1 MAVATS
7 ERIAEEAGRRSE
19 PAPVVLVQFPR
30 VWGRNPSPF
39 ALKLE
44 TWLRLAD
51 IPFTIEESLRPDRMP
66 KGKLPCI
73 RDGGRLIADSSTIIA
88 HLKATRGIDPDAG
101 LSARQRAEA
110 LILQRLFEE
119 HLYFVVV
126 WARWI
131 DPEGWETIAR
141 DFFARVP
148 AALRPAARTILRRR
162 FARMLQLQ
170 GLGRHD
176 RDEILARARE
186 DLAALSARLGDRP
199 FFMGEQLTTID
210 AVAFGFLANIL
221 LVPVEGE
228 LKRLAQG
235 FANLVAFCETMEA
248 GIYGEGRAEP

>member
-141 DFFARVP
+141 DFFTRVP
-148 AALRPAARTILRRR
+148 APLRPAARTILRRR
-162 FARMLQLQ
+162 FARMLRVQ